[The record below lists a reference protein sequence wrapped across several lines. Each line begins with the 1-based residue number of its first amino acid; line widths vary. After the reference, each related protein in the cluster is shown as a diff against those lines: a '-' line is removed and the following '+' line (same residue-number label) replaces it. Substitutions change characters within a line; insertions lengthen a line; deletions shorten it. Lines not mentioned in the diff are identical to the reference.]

1 MDAWTERV
9 AEWATRVG
17 PETMPAAL
25 PEVFRRAVLDTVA
38 CMIAGTREA
47 PGVLLRDWVREEGGA
62 PEARVVGEAARVP
75 APAAAWANGTLGHA
89 LDFDDVNGAVHG
101 HPSTVVVP
109 AVLAVAERADR
120 DGASALAGYVA
131 GVEVMAA
138 LGRALGHPHYERGW
152 HATATLGTVGA
163 AVAAARVLGLT
174 PEAMRRAIGIAV
186 SEAGGVRRN
195 FGTMT
200 KPLHAGLAARNGVV
214 AALLAARG
222 YEAAPDALEAPA
234 GFFAAFAGDMPPA
247 EAEAAAKRALEDL
260 GQSWALTDPGLDV
273 KRYPCCYA
281 THRALDAMLDLVAEA
296 HPDPDAV
303 EAVRVR
309 VPPGGLVPLIYRY
322 ATTGLQGK
330 FSMAYVMAAALVDG
344 YVGLAT
350 FTDQA
355 VARESVQRL
364 QRRVTAEEDAGLGHH
379 GYGQSPTRAGA
390 VVVEVALAD
399 GRRLERTVTAPRGS
413 AVRPLSWEELTA
425 KLADA
430 VQWSGLG
437 LDAAAVAAA
446 VRELDR
452 APSVRRW
459 ADVLA
464 SETGARSVGDRF
476 GR

>member
-1 MDAWTERV
+1 VDAWTERV
-9 AEWATRVG
+9 ADWATQVG

-47 PGVLLRDWVREEGGA
+47 PGRLLGEWVREEGGA
-62 PEARVVGEAARVP
+62 PDAHVVGQRLKVP
-75 APAAAWANGTLGHA
+75 APAAAWVNGTLGHA

-109 AVLAVAERADR
+109 AALAVAEQADR
-120 DGASALAGYVA
+120 DGASLLAGYVA

-222 YEAAPDALEAPA
+222 FEAAPDALEAPA
-234 GFFAAFAGDMPPA
+234 GFFAAFSGDMPPA
-247 EAEAAAKRALEDL
+247 DAETTAHRALEDL
-260 GQSWALTDPGLDV
+260 GQAWALLDPGLDV

-281 THRALDAMLDLVAEA
+281 THRALDAMLELVADV
-296 HPDPDAV
+296 HPEPDAV
-303 EAVRVR
+303 QAVHVR

-344 YVGLAT
+344 QVGLAT
-350 FTDQA
+350 FSDAA
-355 VARESVQRL
+355 VAREAVQRL
-364 QRRVTAEEDAGLGHH
+364 QRRVTAEEDPGLGQH

-390 VVVEVALAD
+390 VVVEVTMAD
-399 GRRLERTVTAPRGS
+399 GRRWERAVTAPRGS
-413 AVRPLSWEELTA
+413 AVRPLTWDELTA
-425 KLADA
+425 KLQDA
-430 VQWSGLG
+430 VAWAGLAQ
-437 LDAAAVAAA
+437 DATTMAAAVQ
-446 VRELDR
+446 ELDR
-452 APSVRRW
+452 VPSVRRW
-459 ADVLA
+459 AEVLA
-464 SETGARSVGDRF
+464 ADPVARPVGGIER
-476 GR
+476 